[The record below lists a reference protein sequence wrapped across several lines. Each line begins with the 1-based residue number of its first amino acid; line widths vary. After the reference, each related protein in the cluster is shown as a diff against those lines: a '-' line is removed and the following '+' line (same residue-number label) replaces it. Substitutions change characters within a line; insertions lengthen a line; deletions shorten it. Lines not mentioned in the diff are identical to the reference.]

1 VKHLSRVDPVM
12 RGLIK
17 AVGTCEL
24 KPGARGDH
32 FTTLLR
38 AIVGQQLSAKA
49 AETIWQRLIALHPN
63 GRKLKPEDVLAA
75 TDAKLRSV
83 GLSNAKTVYAK
94 DLATRIANGELHLS
108 KVSRLDDDAIVDE
121 LTRVKGIGRWTAEMF
136 LLFKL
141 GRPDVWPIDDLG
153 IRNAVKN
160 QYGVEPTKETMLEI
174 AEPWRPWRSVASWY
188 LWRSLALTAP
198 SLGNTGKKKGSLPK
212 RRPRGDADK
221 AVPV

>member
-1 VKHLSRVDPVM
+1 MPPLDTTTAVKHLSRADPVM

-17 AVGTCEL
+17 AVGPCQL
-24 KPGARGDH
+24 KPGARGDN
-32 FTTLLR
+32 FTTLVR

-63 GRKLKPEDVLAA
+63 GRKLDPGNILEAS
-75 TDAKLRSV
+75 DAQLRSV
-83 GLSNAKTVYAK
+83 GLSNAKTAYAK
-94 DLATRIANGELHLS
+94 DLASKIASGELNLARM
-108 KVSRLDDDAIVDE
+108 SRLDDDAIVDE

-136 LLFKL
+136 MLFKL
-141 GRPDVWPIDDLG
+141 GRPDIWPIDDLG

-160 QYGVEPTKETMLEI
+160 QYGPSSHDGPTKANMIEI
-174 AEPWRPWRSVASWY
+174 AEPWRPWRSIASWY

-198 SLGNTGKKKGSLPK
+198 SLGNAG
-212 RRPRGDADK
+212 K